1 MDRMDST
8 FKKIFVSISFWA
20 KNEIRMKMKSKSLSI
35 LSIFV
40 CHYYFIIF
48 SSRILRLDR

>member
-20 KNEIRMKMKSKSLSI
+20 KNEIIMKMKSKSLSI
-35 LSIFV
+35 LST
-40 CHYYFIIF
+40 
-48 SSRILRLDR
+48 SNIL

>member
-35 LSIFV
+35 LST
-40 CHYYFIIF
+40 
-48 SSRILRLDR
+48 SNIL

>member
-8 FKKIFVSISFWA
+8 FKKIFISISFWA

-35 LSIFV
+35 LSIL
-40 CHYYFIIF
+40 YIIILSLFF

>member
-35 LSIFV
+35 LSIPTV
-40 CHYYFIIF
+40 PNSPQHI
-48 SSRILRLDR
+48 STKMLL